1 MIRCIIIEDEHLA
14 AAKLAEFIGRMGLLS
29 LQKVFDNGTDAVSYL
44 VNNET
49 DLIFLDICMKD
60 LDGIQVLK
68 ALQNPPKVIITSAE
82 SSYALEGYEYNVSD
96 YLLKPFGF
104 DRFVKAITKV
114 ANELASKQA
123 NDLASKQ
130 HIQATASYI
139 FVKTEYRNERIDL
152 DEIKYIE
159 GMKDYLSIVLAK
171 RKVMTL
177 MSFNDILQ
185 LLPASRFQRVHK
197 SFIVALDKIR
207 SIEKSQLRI
216 DDISIPVSDTYRD
229 QFLYLLKTRRNMM

>member
-14 AAKLAEFIGRMGLLS
+14 AAKLAEFIGRMDLLS
-29 LQKVFDNGTDAVSYL
+29 LQCVFNNGVDAISYL

-60 LDGIQVLK
+60 LDGIEVLK
-68 ALQNPPKVIITSAE
+68 ALQYPPKVIITSAE
-82 SSYALEGYEYNVSD
+82 SSYALAGYEYNVSD

-104 DRFVKAITKV
+104 DRFVKAVTKV
-114 ANELASKQA
+114 ANDLASKQA
-123 NDLASKQ
+123 NDQFSKQ
-130 HIQATASYI
+130 QTQAAVSYI
-139 FVKTEYRNERIDL
+139 FVKTEYRNERLDL

-177 MSFNDILQ
+177 MSFNEILQ
-185 LLPASRFQRVHK
+185 L
-197 SFIVALDKIR
+197 
-207 SIEKSQLRI
+207 
-216 DDISIPVSDTYRD
+216 
-229 QFLYLLKTRRNMM
+229 